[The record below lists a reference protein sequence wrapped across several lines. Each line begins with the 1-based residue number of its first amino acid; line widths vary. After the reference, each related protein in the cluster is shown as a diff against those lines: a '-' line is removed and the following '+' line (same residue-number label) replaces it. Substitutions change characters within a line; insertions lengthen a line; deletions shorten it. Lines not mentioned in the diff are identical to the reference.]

1 LDAPQDITVLDK
13 WLATAKALARDTK
26 GLGRYAKVTFIAE
39 AIEAYI
45 TNDKYDKA
53 GVYVYLRAK
62 DELAIS
68 VELKRYRSGERL
80 AEALRGI
87 GSPLVKQVILGRI
100 GRAGSD
106 RCEVV
111 IVLAPRPPQ
120 AASPS
125 AQTPT

>member
-1 LDAPQDITVLDK
+1 LGTPQDITVLDK
-13 WLATAKALARDTK
+13 WLATAKALAQDTK

-53 GVYVYLRAK
+53 GVYLYTRAK
-62 DELAIS
+62 DEPAVA

-80 AEALRGI
+80 TEALRGI
-87 GSPLVKQVILGRI
+87 GSPLIKQVILGRI
-100 GRAGSD
+100 GRADSD

-111 IVLAPRPPQ
+111 IVLTPRPRQ